1 MQRALYK
8 GEIGFE
14 RYIGWCIIAQNL
26 VAMSRAGLKSGA
38 LVVGEAMPTTKTK
51 LPAHGCDYSGRSGNW
66 RRGPFTDP
74 YLRLIAGVEIPTA
87 AATVVVPSTVHTYI
101 SVTEEQ
107 LEKLPATMF
116 RRL

>member
-1 MQRALYK
+1 
-8 GEIGFE
+8 
-14 RYIGWCIIAQNL
+14 
-26 VAMSRAGLKSGA
+26 
-38 LVVGEAMPTTKTK
+38 MPTTKNQASSARVR
-51 LPAHGCDYSGRSGNW
+51 LLRQIRQPG
-66 RRGPFTDP
+66 RGPFTDP
-74 YLRLIAGVEIPTA
+74 YLRLITGVEIPTA